1 MEVIS
6 LYTITL
12 DTLNVSSLA
21 IYILKIE
28 VIIYNKMR
36 VYITLNSRAKVNIIS
51 KKLANKYNL
60 AIKTKKN
67 LVF

>member
-1 MEVIS
+1 MP
-6 LYTITL
+6 
-12 DTLNVSSLA
+12 
-21 IYILKIE
+21 KIE
-28 VIIYNKMR
+28 VIIHDKIR
-36 VYITLNSRAKVNIIS
+36 VYIILDSRAKVNVIS

>member
-1 MEVIS
+1 MS

-12 DTLNVSSLA
+12 DTSNIPSLV

-28 VIIYNKMR
+28 VIIYNKIH
-36 VYITLNSRAKVNIIS
+36 VYITLDNRAKVNVIS

>member
-1 MEVIS
+1 MS

-12 DTLNVSSLA
+12 NTSNISSLA
-21 IYILKIE
+21 IYTPKIE
-28 VIIYNKMR
+28 VIIHNKIR
-36 VYITLNSRAKVNIIS
+36 VYMTLDNGAKVNIIS

-60 AIKTKKN
+60 VIKIKKN

>member
-1 MEVIS
+1 MS
-6 LYTITL
+6 LYAITL
-12 DTLNVSSLA
+12 DTSNISNLA
-21 IYILKIE
+21 IYTPKIE
-28 VIIYNKMR
+28 VIIHNKIR
-36 VYITLNSRAKVNIIS
+36 VYTTLDNKAKVNVIS

>member
-1 MEVIS
+1 MS

-12 DTLNVSSLA
+12 DTLNISSLV

-28 VIIYNKMR
+28 VIIHNKIR
-36 VYITLNSRAKVNIIS
+36 VYIILDNGAKVNVIS

-60 AIKTKKN
+60 VIKTKKN

>member
-1 MEVIS
+1 MS
-6 LYTITL
+6 LYTITP
-12 DTLNVSSLA
+12 DTSNISSLA
-21 IYILKIE
+21 IYTPKIE
-28 VIIYNKMR
+28 VIIYNKIR
-36 VYITLNSRAKVNIIS
+36 IYITLNSRAKVNIIS

>member
-1 MEVIS
+1 MS

-12 DTLNVSSLA
+12 DTLNIPSLA
-21 IYILKIE
+21 IYTLKIK
-28 VIIYNKMR
+28 VIIHDKMR
-36 VYITLNSRAKVNIIS
+36 VYTILDNRAKVNVIS

-60 AIKTKKN
+60 VIKTKKN

>member
-1 MEVIS
+1 MS
-6 LYTITL
+6 LYIITL
-12 DTLNVSSLA
+12 DTSNISSLA
-21 IYILKIE
+21 IYILKIK
-28 VIIYNKMR
+28 VIIYNKIR
-36 VYITLNSRAKVNIIS
+36 VYITLNNRAKVNIIS

>member
-1 MEVIS
+1 MS

-12 DTLNVSSLA
+12 DTSNISSLA

-28 VIIYNKMR
+28 VIIYNKIR
-36 VYITLNSRAKVNIIS
+36 VYTTLDNRAKVNIIS

-60 AIKTKKN
+60 VIKTKKN

>member
-1 MEVIS
+1 MS
-6 LYTITL
+6 LYAITP
-12 DTLNVSSLA
+12 DTSNISSVA
-21 IYILKIE
+21 IYTPKIE
-28 VIIYNKMR
+28 VIIYNKIRIR
-36 VYITLNSRAKVNIIS
+36 VILNSGAEVNVIS